1 VTLYQYTLSGRWRR
15 LHKNIGRNV
24 SDDLMICFVTDVVYL
39 SSCVVTVQTGK
50 DTAVGQLC
58 VDDKAELQWSITS
71 FKLFIVL
78 S

>member
-1 VTLYQYTLSGRWRR
+1 
-15 LHKNIGRNV
+15 
-24 SDDLMICFVTDVVYL
+24 MICFVTDVVYL